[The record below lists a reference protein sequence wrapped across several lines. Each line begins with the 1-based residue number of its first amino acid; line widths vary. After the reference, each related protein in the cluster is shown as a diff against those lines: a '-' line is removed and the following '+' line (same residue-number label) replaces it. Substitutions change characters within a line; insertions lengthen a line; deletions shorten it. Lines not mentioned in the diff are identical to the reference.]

1 MAITNYGQLKSSIA
15 DFLNRDDLT
24 SVIPDFITMAH
35 ARLNRKLRVMDMIQ
49 RSTAS
54 ISTQYTA
61 LPGGFLEMRNIQ
73 LNVSTPKPLEYLT
86 PEQMD
91 EERLLGNNTTSEPV
105 YYTIL
110 GGLIEVFPTPDA
122 SYELELA
129 WYKEMTAMSAD
140 SDTNWLL
147 TKAPDVYL
155 YGSLI
160 HSAPYLKDDQRAVV
174 WLQLH
179 DAALEELQLE
189 DDKAR
194 YGPGTIKM
202 RHRAFT

>member
-1 MAITNYGQLKSSIA
+1 
-15 DFLNRDDLT
+15 
-24 SVIPDFITMAH
+24 MAH
-35 ARLNRKLRVMDMIQ
+35 ARLNRKLRVMDMIV
-49 RSTAS
+49 RSTANLT
-54 ISTQYTA
+54 TQYTA

-73 LNVSTPKPLEYLT
+73 LNVATPKPLEYLT

-91 EERLLGNNTTSEPV
+91 EERLLGGNTAGEPV

-122 SYELELA
+122 TSYEIELA
-129 WYKEMTAMSAD
+129 WYKELPVLSLDA
-140 SDTNWLL
+140 DTNWLL
-147 TKAPDVYL
+147 TKAADVYL

-179 DAALEELQLE
+179 DAALDELQLE